1 MQGCFTNQTHEPP
14 DSQSDNL
21 PKHPEGAG
29 MTSLGLRLV
38 GLPGAKPAE
47 PRSDWPLAVDHP
59 QLGNRS
65 GAAVPPGDPPAPL
78 GRTLI
83 LNPVA
88 FAFSFNLCLDSFIF
102 HPLSISLCIY
112 PSLSLYCY
120 QLVQGPVSPSST
132 ILYYL
137 LLLILFHLVS

>member
-1 MQGCFTNQTHEPP
+1 
-14 DSQSDNL
+14 
-21 PKHPEGAG
+21 

-47 PRSDWPLAVDHP
+47 TRSDWPLTVDHP
-59 QLGNRS
+59 LLGNHG
-65 GAAVPPGDPPAPL
+65 GAAVPPAPL